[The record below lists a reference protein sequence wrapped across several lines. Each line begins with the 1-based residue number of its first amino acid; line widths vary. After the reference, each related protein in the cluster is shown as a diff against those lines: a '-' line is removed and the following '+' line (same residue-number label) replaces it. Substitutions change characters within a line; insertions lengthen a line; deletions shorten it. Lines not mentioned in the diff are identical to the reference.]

1 MVALELILYFITS
14 TVLDAVTMGSET
26 QVDACRSLK
35 EQSQAGWHCNII
47 NAFRLSKHII
57 QLSLAQ
63 ILIHFILFSFSVK
76 TIQFEN

>member
-1 MVALELILYFITS
+1 MSVGT
-14 TVLDAVTMGSET
+14 
-26 QVDACRSLK
+26 LK

-63 ILIHFILFSFSVK
+63 IIIHFRFLFSMK
-76 TIQFEN
+76 TIQFEIREQEN